1 MLIHKGACALSQF
14 RQARLLRQ
22 LQAIDAGVRD
32 VQARYWHFID
42 TPKTEL
48 DERIARLLEGGEAFV
63 APEEGEL
70 FLVLPRFGTI
80 SAWSSKATDILR
92 QAGCEQV
99 LRVERGTAFWV
110 RHRSGL
116 DTAQRQALEKVL
128 HDRMTQV
135 VVTTPAAAEALFSH
149 QAPRP
154 LRRIALL
161 EQGRVALEQANRE
174 QGFALSDEEID
185 YLVASYR
192 ELGRDPSDVE
202 LMMFAQANSE
212 HCRHK
217 IFNASWQID
226 GQPVAD
232 SLFAMIRHTHAQAPA
247 GVLSAYSDNSAVIAG
262 PVTERWVRH
271 AEQAYAYH
279 HEPVHILMKVE
290 THNHPTAIAPFA
302 GAATGAGGEIRD
314 EGATG
319 RGAKPK
325 AGLTGFSVSN
335 LRLPEAVQAWEG
347 ESCKPDRIASPLEI
361 MIQGPLGGAAFNNEF
376 GRPNLCGYF
385 RTYEQRLSI
394 DGREQHLGYHKPI
407 MIAGG
412 YGNIRAEHVHK
423 QKIPAGALLIV
434 LGGPALLI
442 GLGGGAASSMN
453 SGSSAEDMDF
463 ASVQRDNPEME
474 RRCQEVIDAC
484 WALAEANPIISIHDV
499 GAGGLSNALPE
510 LVHENDLGAQLQLRE
525 IPLGES
531 GLSPLEIWCNE
542 AQERYVLA
550 VSAESLPLFQA
561 LCERERCPYAVLGTA
576 TQTRQLVVNDRHF
589 GVAPVDMPMQVLLG
603 KPPRMQR
610 SFQRQQAHLPALDL
624 AAVTLPEAIDRLLH
638 LPTIASKAFLITI
651 GDRSVGG
658 LVAREQMVGPWQVPV
673 ADCAVTAASFRDV
686 VGEAMAMGER
696 TPVAIIDAAQSA
708 RLAVAE
714 AITNLMAADVR
725 AITDIR
731 LSANWMAAA
740 GHPGEDQK
748 LYEAVAAI
756 GMDFCPQLGICIPV
770 GKDSLSM
777 RTQWQQDGQNHV
789 VTAPMSLIISA
800 FAPVADV
807 RKTWTP
813 QLRLDAGD
821 SELLL
826 LDLSSGG
833 HHLGASC
840 LAQVYGQL
848 GQQAADVNAAD
859 LKAFVQVMCDLRDRD
874 LVLAYHDRSDGGLLV
889 AALEMA
895 FAGHAGLD
903 LVLAA
908 PSTQEQLAQ
917 LFHEGP
923 GVLLQVAVR
932 QRAQVQAIC
941 AEHGLAARLQVLG
954 RVEAGDDIVLRSA
967 HTVLFQAQRHDLQR
981 AWSETSFRLQSLRD
995 HAGCAQQEYDR
1006 LLDRADTGLHA
1017 HLAFDPAEDV
1027 AAPYIERGARPQI
1040 AILREQGVNGHME
1053 MAAAFDRAG
1062 FAAIDVHMSD
1072 LLAGRDL
1079 QAFQGLV
1086 ACGGF
1091 SYGDVLGAGGGW
1103 ARSVLFHEGV
1113 RQTFAHFFARAETF
1127 TLGVCNGCQMLAQ
1140 LRDLIPG
1147 ADLWP
1152 RFERNLSE
1160 QFEART
1166 VMVEVQESPS
1176 ILLRGM
1182 QGSRLPVAVAHGE
1195 GRAVGDVAALTAAGL
1210 VGLRYVDYAGRVSER
1225 YPDNPNG
1232 SPQGLTAVTS
1242 RDGRATIMMPHPE
1255 RVFRT
1260 LQHAWAPSTWGED
1273 APWLRMFRNARIF
1286 VA

>member
-22 LQAIDAGVRD
+22 LQAIDAGVSD

-42 TPKTEL
+42 THQTRLGDRVE
-48 DERIARLLEGGEAFV
+48 RLLQGGEDF
-63 APEEGEL
+63 PGREEGEL

-110 RHRSGL
+110 RHTGEFDATR
-116 DTAQRQALEKVL
+116 RQALQRLL

-135 VVTTPAAAEALFSH
+135 VVATPAAAESLFLH
-149 QAPRP
+149 QSPRP
-154 LRRIALL
+154 LRRIDLL
-161 EQGRVALEQANRE
+161 QHGRVALEQANRE
-174 QGFALSDEEID
+174 QGFALSEEEID
-185 YLVASYR
+185 YLLASYR
-192 ELGRDPSDVE
+192 ELGRNPADVE

-217 IFNASWQID
+217 IFNASWQVD
-226 GQPVAD
+226 GQPMPD
-232 SLFAMIRHTHAQAPA
+232 SLFAMIRHTHAQAPT

-271 AEQAYAYH
+271 AQEAYAYH
-279 HEPVHILMKVE
+279 REPVHILMKVE

-325 AGLTGFSVSN
+325 AGLTGFSVSH
-335 LRLPEAVQAWEG
+335 LRLPEALQPWEG
-347 ESCKPDRIASPLEI
+347 APCKPERIASPLEI
-361 MIQGPLGGAAFNNEF
+361 MLQGPLGGAAFNNEF

-385 RTYEQRLSI
+385 RTYEQRLVI
-394 DGREQHLGYHKPI
+394 DGQEQHLGYHKPI

-423 QKIPAGALLIV
+423 QRIPAGALLVV

-510 LVHENDLGAQLQLRE
+510 LVHENGLGAQLQLRE

-550 VSAESLPLFQA
+550 LSAESLPAFQA
-561 LCERERCPYAVLGTA
+561 LCERERCPFAVLGTA
-576 TQTRQLVVNDRHF
+576 TQTRQLVVSDRHF
-589 GVAPVDMPMQVLLG
+589 GEASVDMPMQVLLG

-610 SFQRQQAHLPALDL
+610 SFQRHQANLPAFDMT
-624 AAVTLPEAIDRLLH
+624 AITLHEAIDRLLH

-696 TPVAIIDAAQSA
+696 SPVAIIDAAQSA

-725 AITDIR
+725 AIADIR

-756 GMDFCPQLGICIPV
+756 GMDFCPELGICIPV

-777 RTQWQQDGQNHV
+777 RTQWREDGQSHV

-813 QLRLDAGD
+813 QLRLDGGD

-826 LDLSSGG
+826 LDLSAGG
-833 HHLGASC
+833 QHLGASC

-848 GQQAADVNAAD
+848 GQQAPDVKAAD
-859 LKAFVQVMCDLRDRD
+859 LKAFVSIMRELRDRD

-895 FAGHAGLD
+895 FAGRAGLS
-903 LVLAA
+903 LSIAA
-908 PSTQEQLAQ
+908 SSAQERLAQ

-923 GVLLQVAVR
+923 GVLLQVAVAR
-932 QRAQVQAIC
+932 RAEVAAIC

-954 RVEAGDDIVLRSA
+954 RVEAGDEIVLRSA
-967 HTVLFQAQRHDLQR
+967 HEILFQAQRRDLQR
-981 AWSETSFRLQSLRD
+981 AWSETSFRLQCLRD
-995 HAGCAQQEYDR
+995 HAGCAQQEYDK
-1006 LLDRADTGLHA
+1006 LLSQNDAGLHA
-1017 HLAFDPAEDV
+1017 HLTFDPAADV
-1027 AAPYIERGARPQI
+1027 AAPYIARGRRPQI

-1053 MAAAFDRAG
+1053 MAAAFERAG

-1147 ADLWP
+1147 AELWP

-1166 VMVEVQESPS
+1166 VMVEVPDNPS

-1182 QGSRLPVAVAHGE
+1182 QGSRMPVAVAHGE
-1195 GRAVGDVAALTAAGL
+1195 GRVVGDVAGLTAAGL
-1210 VGLRYVDYAGRVSER
+1210 VGLRYVDEGGRISER

-1232 SPQGLTAVTS
+1232 SPQGVTAVTS

-1273 APWLRMFRNARIF
+1273 APWLRMFRNARVF
-1286 VA
+1286 VG